1 MLSEHISRIEGI
13 AVYPIISLLIFSV
26 FFIVTIVWVFRLDKK
41 YLTRMENL
49 PLEANFDNNSEE
61 IKFYNNSEIKNEIEK

>member
-1 MLSEHISRIEGI
+1 MISEHLSGIEGI

-49 PLEANFDNNSEE
+49 PLETNLNNNSEE
-61 IKFYNNSEIKNEIEK
+61 IKFYNNSEIKNEIKK